1 MRRITKGR
9 VFVALLMVFAL
20 VAAACGDDDE
30 PDTSAADAEVAAA
43 QAAAEEARAE
53 AQAAAEAA
61 QAAAQAEVDAA
72 QAAADAAAAEAAEA
86 AAALAE
92 AEAAAAEASAEQQA
106 EAQAA
111 LEAAQAAAEEAQAA
125 VEAAQAEAAE
135 AQDALAEELAKEPE
149 RPFVEVMNERLQAS
163 GEEPVVRWVAGGGLS
178 KNAHLVSCLRPFAR
192 DTGAEIV
199 YIEGRVGL
207 GFIKAEVEAS
217 GDPTFDT
224 IKINEDEVDAAI
236 EEGWIQPLDW
246 SVIDTSQLTPS
257 QHPTE
262 YAIAHTTFG
271 SAVFYNTDKWPDD
284 GPVPETWADFWDA
297 ETFPGPRG
305 VDGNGW
311 GMPFRGLAEA
321 AAVADGA
328 DPTDLYPLDIDASI
342 AKMDEL
348 APDISVF
355 FTSGAQVTQLMLAE
369 EVDLIHGWTGR
380 AWDAISQ
387 GAPYKIMP
395 QTHVI
400 ETVGTPMVVLA
411 GAQSPTYASAA
422 IGYCGGAEG
431 QAEYTNHAIYAP
443 SNVLSVP
450 LVDPALGRDGWL
462 GTDPSFADTTIII
475 DSDFYK
481 DDRDAHMARWNEW
494 RTAQ

>member
-72 QAAADAAAAEAAEA
+72 QAAADAAAAEAADA

-246 SVIDTSQLTPS
+246 SVINADDLTPS
-257 QHPTE
+257 QHPTD

-284 GPVPETWADFWDA
+284 GPVPATWADFWDA

-321 AAVADGA
+321 AMVASGA
-328 DPTDLYPLDIDASI
+328 DPTDLYPLDIDAAI

-348 APDISVF
+348 APHISAF

-475 DSDFYK
+475 ESDFYK

>member
-1 MRRITKGR
+1 MRWITKGR
-9 VFVALLMVFAL
+9 LFVALLMVFAM
-20 VAAACGDDDE
+20 VAAACGDDE
-30 PDTSAADAEVAAA
+30 PDTTAAQAEVAAA

-61 QAAAQAEVDAA
+61 QAEAQAEVDAA
-72 QAAADAAAAEAAEA
+72 QAAAEAAAAEASAAEA
-86 AAALAE
+86 RLAE

-111 LEAAQAAAEEAQAA
+111 LEAAQAAAGEAQAA
-125 VEAAQAEAAE
+125 AEAAQAEASE

-199 YIEGRVGL
+199 YVEGRVGL

-224 IKINEDEVDAAI
+224 IKINEDEVEAAI

-246 SVIDTSQLTPS
+246 SVINTDELTPS
-257 QHPTE
+257 QHPTDH
-262 YAIAHTTFG
+262 AIAHTTFG
-271 SAVFYNTDKWPDD
+271 SAVFYNTDKWPD
-284 GPVPETWADFWDA
+284 GAPAPETWADFWDA

-321 AAVADGA
+321 AVVASGA
-328 DPTDLYPLDIDASI
+328 DPTDLYPLDIDAAI

-348 APDISVF
+348 APHITAF

-380 AWDAISQ
+380 AWDAIQQ

-400 ETVGTPMVVLA
+400 ETVGTPMVVLT
-411 GAQSPTYASAA
+411 GAKSPTYASAA

-431 QAEYTNHAIYAP
+431 QASYTNHAIYAP

-450 LVDPALGRDGWL
+450 LVDPALASEGWL
-462 GTDPSFADTTIII
+462 GTDPRFADTTIII
-475 DSDFYK
+475 ESDFYK
-481 DDRDAHMARWNEW
+481 ADRDAHMARWNEW

>member
-1 MRRITKGR
+1 MRGIARGR
-9 VFVALLMVFAL
+9 LFVALGLVCAM
-20 VAAACGDDDE
+20 VAAGCGDDE
-30 PDTSAADAEVAAA
+30 PDTSAAQAEVAAA
-43 QAAAEEARAE
+43 QAAAEQARAD

-61 QAAAQAEVDAA
+61 QAEAQAEVDTA
-72 QAAADAAAAEAAEA
+72 QAAAEAAQAEA
-86 AAALAE
+86 AAAEDALAE
-92 AEAAAAEASAEQQA
+92 AEAAAATASAEQQA

-111 LEAAQAAAEEAQAA
+111 LEAAQAAAEDAQAA
-125 VEAAQAEAAE
+125 ATAAQAEAAE
-135 AQDALAEELAKEPE
+135 AQDALAAELAKEPE

-163 GEEPVVRWVAGGGLS
+163 GEEPKVVWVAGGGLS

-199 YIEGRVGL
+199 YVEGRVGL
-207 GFIKAEVEAS
+207 GFIKAEIEAS
-217 GDPTFDT
+217 GEPTFDT
-224 IKINEDEVDAAI
+224 IKINEDEVQAAI
-236 EEGWIQPLDW
+236 DEGWIQPLDW
-246 SVIDTSQLTPS
+246 SVINTDDLTPS
-257 QHPTE
+257 QHPTD

-271 SAVFYNTDKWPDD
+271 SAVFYNTDKWPDG

-305 VDGNGW
+305 ADGNGW

-321 AAVADGA
+321 AMVAGGA
-328 DPTDLYPLDIDASI
+328 DPTDLYPLDIDAAL

-348 APDISVF
+348 APHISVF

-369 EVDLIHGWTGR
+369 EVDMIHAWTGR
-380 AWDAISQ
+380 AWDAVQQ

-395 QTHVI
+395 QTHLI

-411 GAQSPTYASAA
+411 GAKSPTYASAA

-450 LVDPALGRDGWL
+450 LVDPSLSREGWL
-462 GTDPSFADTTIII
+462 GTDPRFADTTIII
-475 DSDFYK
+475 DSDFYRE
-481 DDRDAHMARWNEW
+481 DRDAHMARWNEW

>member
-1 MRRITKGR
+1 MSRSTKGR
-9 VFVALLMVFAL
+9 LIVALLLVFAM

-30 PDTSAADAEVAAA
+30 PDTSAAQAEVAAA
-43 QAAAEEARAE
+43 QAAADEARAE

-72 QAAADAAAAEAAEA
+72 QAAAEAAQAEAAQA
-86 AAALAE
+86 AEELAA

-125 VEAAQAEAAE
+125 AEAAQAEAAE

-163 GEEPVVRWVAGGGLS
+163 GEEPVVKWVAGGGLS

-257 QHPTE
+257 QHETE

-284 GPVPETWADFWDA
+284 GPTPETWADFWDA

-328 DPTDLYPLDIDASI
+328 DPTDLYPLDIDAAI

-348 APDISVF
+348 APHISVF

-380 AWDAISQ
+380 AWDAIAQ

-400 ETVGTPMVVLA
+400 ETVGTPMVVLT

-431 QAEYTNHAIYAP
+431 QASYTNHAIYAP
-443 SNVLSVP
+443 SNLLSVD
-450 LVDPALGRDGWL
+450 LVDPALGREGWL
-462 GTDPSFADTTIII
+462 GTDPRFADTTIII

-481 DDRDAHMARWNEW
+481 EDRDAHMARWNEW

>member
-1 MRRITKGR
+1 MRGLKKRF
-9 VFVALLMVFAL
+9 VAVALLLVFAL
-20 VAAACGDDDE
+20 VAAACGGDDE
-30 PDTSAADAEVAAA
+30 EAAPDTSAADAAAL
-43 QAAAEEARAE
+43 AE
-53 AQAAAEAA
+53 AQAEADAAEADA
-61 QAAAQAEVDAA
+61 AAAQAEADAA
-72 QAAADAAAAEAAEA
+72 AVEADAAAAEAEA
-86 AAALAE
+86 AAARAAE
-92 AEAAAAEASAEQQA
+92 AEAALDAAMAEAEGAVDPEVLAEL
-106 EAQAA
+106 EAQ
-111 LEAAQAAAEEAQAA
+111 LQAAQDDAAAAMTEAD
-125 VEAAQAEAAE
+125 EAAE
-135 AQDALAEELAKEPE
+135 RLAEELAKEPE
-149 RPFVEVMNERLQAS
+149 RPFVDVMNERLLAS
-163 GEEPVVRWVAGGGLS
+163 GEEPKVIWVAGGGLS

-199 YIEGRVGL
+199 YVEGRVGL

-224 IKINEDEVDAAI
+224 IKINEDEVETAI
-236 EEGWIQPLDW
+236 EEEWIQPLDW

-321 AAVADGA
+321 AAVAAGG
-328 DPTDLYPLDIDASI
+328 DPTDLYPLDIDASL

-348 APDISVF
+348 APHISAF

-369 EVDLIHGWTGR
+369 EVDLIHAWTGR
-380 AWDAISQ
+380 AWDAIQQ

-411 GAQSPTYASAA
+411 GAKSPTYASAA

-450 LVDPALGRDGWL
+450 LVDPALSRDGWL
-462 GTDPSFADTTIII
+462 GTDPSFADATIII

>member
-1 MRRITKGR
+1 MKGINGR
-9 VFVALLMVFAL
+9 FSFVALLLAFAL
-20 VAAACGDDDE
+20 VAAACGDGEDA
-30 PDTSAADAEVAAA
+30 PDTSAADAAALEQA
-43 QAAAEEARAE
+43 QAKAD
-53 AQAAAEAA
+53 
-61 QAAAQAEVDAA
+61 AAQAEADEAA
-72 QAAADAAAAEAAEA
+72 AAADAAAAEADTAAAAAATADAKAADAEAALAAAVAEAEGAIDPEVLAELEAQLQEAQAEA
-86 AAALAE
+86 AAASTE
-92 AEAAAAEASAEQQA
+92 
-106 EAQAA
+106 
-111 LEAAQAAAEEAQAA
+111 AEEA
-125 VEAAQAEAAE
+125 AER
-135 AQDALAEELAKEPE
+135 LAEELAKEPE
-149 RPFVEVMNERLQAS
+149 RPFVDVMNERLLAS
-163 GEEPVVRWVAGGGLS
+163 GEEPKVIWVAGGGLS
-178 KNAHLVSCLRPFAR
+178 KDAHLTSCLRPFAR

-199 YIEGRVGL
+199 YVEGRVGL

-224 IKINEDEVDAAI
+224 IKINEDEVQEAI
-236 EEGWIQPLDW
+236 DEGWIQELDW
-246 SVIDTSQLTPS
+246 SVINTDDLTPA
-257 QHPTE
+257 QHPTD

-271 SAVFYNTDKWPDD
+271 SAVFYNTDKWPDG

-321 AAVADGA
+321 AMVAAGA
-328 DPTDLYPLDIDASI
+328 DPTDLYPLDIDAAL

-348 APDISVF
+348 APHISVY

-369 EVDLIHGWTGR
+369 EVDLIHAWTGR
-380 AWDAISQ
+380 AWDAIQQ

-395 QTHVI
+395 QTHVL

-411 GAQSPTYASAA
+411 GAKSPTYASAA

-450 LVDPALGRDGWL
+450 LVDPALSRDGWL
-462 GTDPSFADTTIII
+462 GTDPSFADATIII

-481 DDRDAHMARWNEW
+481 DDRDAYMARWNEW

>member
-207 GFIKAEVEAS
+207 GFIKAADEAS

>member
-1 MRRITKGR
+1 MRGITKGR
-9 VFVALLMVFAL
+9 LFVALLLVFAM
-20 VAAACGDDDE
+20 VAAACGDDE

-43 QAAAEEARAE
+43 QAAAEQARAD
-53 AQAAAEAA
+53 AAAAAEAA
-61 QAAAQAEVDAA
+61 QAEAQAEVDAA
-72 QAAADAAAAEAAEA
+72 QAAAEAAQAEA
-86 AAALAE
+86 AAAAEELAA

-125 VEAAQAEAAE
+125 VDAAQAEAAE
-135 AQDALAEELAKEPE
+135 AQDALAAELAKEPE

-224 IKINEDEVDAAI
+224 IKINEDEVEAAI
-236 EEGWIQPLDW
+236 EEEWIQPLDW
-246 SVIDTSQLTPS
+246 SVIDADQLTPS
-257 QHPTE
+257 QHPTD

-271 SAVFYNTDKWPDD
+271 SAVFYNTDKWPDG
-284 GPVPETWADFWDA
+284 GPAPETWADFWDA

-321 AAVADGA
+321 AAVAAGA

-348 APDISVF
+348 APHISVF

-369 EVDLIHGWTGR
+369 EVDLIHAWTGR
-380 AWDAISQ
+380 AWDAIQQ

-395 QTHVI
+395 QTHLI
-400 ETVGTPMVVLA
+400 ETVGTPMVVLT

-443 SNVLSVP
+443 SNVLSVD
-450 LVDPALGRDGWL
+450 LVDPALGRAGWL
-462 GTDPSFADTTIII
+462 GTDPRFADTTIII

>member
-1 MRRITKGR
+1 MRGITKGR
-9 VFVALLMVFAL
+9 LFVALLLVLAM
-20 VAAACGDDDE
+20 VAAACGDDE

-43 QAAAEEARAE
+43 QAAAEQ
-53 AQAAAEAA
+53 AQADAAAAAEAA
-61 QAAAQAEVDAA
+61 QTAAQAEVDAA
-72 QAAADAAAAEAAEA
+72 QAAAEAAQAEAAEA
-86 AAALAE
+86 ADALAA

-111 LEAAQAAAEEAQAA
+111 VEAAQAAAEEAQAA

-135 AQDALAEELAKEPE
+135 AQDALAAELAKEPE

-224 IKINEDEVDAAI
+224 IKINEDEVEAAA

-246 SVIDTSQLTPS
+246 SVIDTDQLTPS

-271 SAVFYNTDKWPDD
+271 SAVFYNTDKWPDG
-284 GPVPETWADFWDA
+284 GPAPETWADFWDA
-297 ETFPGPRG
+297 EAFPGPRG

-321 AAVADGA
+321 AAVAAGA

-348 APDISVF
+348 APHISVF

-369 EVDLIHGWTGR
+369 EVDLIHAWTGR
-380 AWDAISQ
+380 AWDAIQQ

-395 QTHVI
+395 QTHLI
-400 ETVGTPMVVLA
+400 ETVGTPMVVLT

-443 SNVLSVP
+443 SNVLSVD
-450 LVDPALGRDGWL
+450 LVDPALGRAGWL
-462 GTDPSFADTTIII
+462 GTDPRFADTTIII

-481 DDRDAHMARWNEW
+481 EDRDAHMARWNEW

>member
-1 MRRITKGR
+1 MRWITRGR
-9 VFVALLMVFAL
+9 VFIALLLVFAM
-20 VAAACGDDDE
+20 VAAACGDDEE

-43 QAAAEEARAE
+43 QAAAEQARAD
-53 AQAAAEAA
+53 AAAAAEAA
-61 QAAAQAEVDAA
+61 AAEAQAEVDAA
-72 QAAADAAAAEAAEA
+72 QAVADAAAAEAATAE
-86 AAALAE
+86 AALAE

-125 VEAAQAEAAE
+125 ADAAQAEAAE
-135 AQDALAEELAKEPE
+135 AQDALAAELAKEPE

-163 GEEPVVRWVAGGGLS
+163 GEEPVVKWVAGGGLS

-246 SVIDTSQLTPS
+246 SVIDADQLTPS
-257 QHPTE
+257 QHPTD

-284 GPVPETWADFWDA
+284 GPTPETWADFWDA

-328 DPTDLYPLDIDASI
+328 DPTDLYPLDIDAAL

-348 APDISVF
+348 APHISVF

-380 AWDAISQ
+380 AWDAIQQ

-400 ETVGTPMVVLA
+400 ETVGTPMVVLT

-431 QAEYTNHAIYAP
+431 QASYTNHAIYAP
-443 SNVLSVP
+443 SNILSVD
-450 LVDPALGRDGWL
+450 LVDPALSREGWL
-462 GTDPSFADTTIII
+462 GTDPRFADTTIII

-481 DDRDAHMARWNEW
+481 ADRDAHMARWNEW

>member
-1 MRRITKGR
+1 MRGITKGR
-9 VFVALLMVFAL
+9 LFVALLLVFAL
-20 VAAACGDDDE
+20 VAAACGDDE

-43 QAAAEEARAE
+43 QAAAEQAQAE
-53 AQAAAEAA
+53 AAAAAEAA
-61 QAAAQAEVDAA
+61 QAEAQAEVDAA
-72 QAAADAAAAEAAEA
+72 EAAAEAAQAEAAEAAEA
-86 AAALAE
+86 LAA

-125 VEAAQAEAAE
+125 AEAAQAEAAE
-135 AQDALAEELAKEPE
+135 AQDALAAELAKEPE

-163 GEEPVVRWVAGGGLS
+163 GEEPVVTWVAGGGLS

-199 YIEGRVGL
+199 YVEGRVGL

-224 IKINEDEVDAAI
+224 IKINEDEVEAAI

-246 SVIDTSQLTPS
+246 SVINTDDLTPS
-257 QHPTE
+257 QHPTD

-271 SAVFYNTDKWPDD
+271 SAVFYNTDKWPD
-284 GPVPETWADFWDA
+284 GSPVPETWADFWDA

-321 AAVADGA
+321 AMVASGA
-328 DPTDLYPLDIDASI
+328 DPTDLYPLDIDAAI

-348 APDISVF
+348 APHISAF

-369 EVDLIHGWTGR
+369 EVDLIHAWVGR
-380 AWDAISQ
+380 AWDAIQQ

-395 QTHVI
+395 QTHLI

-411 GAQSPTYASAA
+411 GAKSPTYASAA

-443 SNVLSVP
+443 SNLQSVP
-450 LVDPALGRDGWL
+450 LVDPSLGREGWL
-462 GTDPSFADTTIII
+462 GTDPRFADTTIII

>member
-1 MRRITKGR
+1 MRGTTKGR
-9 VFVALLMVFAL
+9 FVVALVLGFAI
-20 VAAACGDDDE
+20 VAAACGEDDE
-30 PDTSAADAEVAAA
+30 PDTSTAQAELAAA
-43 QAAAEEARAE
+43 QAEAEEARAE

-61 QAAAQAEVDAA
+61 QAEAQAEVDAA
-72 QAAADAAAAEAAEA
+72 VAAAEAALAEA
-86 AAALAE
+86 SEAEAALAA

-106 EAQAA
+106 SAQAA
-111 LEAAQAAAEEAQAA
+111 LEAAQAGAEAAQAA
-125 VEAAQAEAAE
+125 AAAAQAEAAE
-135 AQDALAEELAKEPE
+135 AQDALAAELAKEPE
-149 RPFVEVMNERLQAS
+149 RPFVEIMNERLQAS

-199 YIEGRVGL
+199 YVEGRVGL
-207 GFIKAEVEAS
+207 GFIRAEVEAS

-224 IKINEDEVDAAI
+224 IKINEDEVETAI

-246 SVIDTSQLTPS
+246 SVIDADDLTPS
-257 QHPTE
+257 QHPTD

-271 SAVFYNTDKWPDD
+271 SAVFYNTDKWPDG

-321 AAVADGA
+321 AMVADGA
-328 DPTDLYPLDIDASI
+328 DPTDLYPLDIDAAM
-342 AKMDEL
+342 AKMDEF
-348 APDISVF
+348 APHISVF

-380 AWDAISQ
+380 AWDAIQQ

-395 QTHVI
+395 QTHLI

-411 GAQSPTYASAA
+411 GAKSPTYASAA

-443 SNVLSVP
+443 SNVLSVA
-450 LVDPALGRDGWL
+450 LVDPALSREGWL
-462 GTDPSFADTTIII
+462 GTDPRFADTTIVIN
-475 DSDFYK
+475 SDFYK
-481 DDRDAHMARWNEW
+481 EDRDAYMARWNEW

>member
-1 MRRITKGR
+1 MRGFTKGR
-9 VFVALLMVFAL
+9 LIVALLLVFAV

-43 QAAAEEARAE
+43 QAAAERARAE
-53 AQAAAEAA
+53 AAAAAE
-61 QAAAQAEVDAA
+61 AAQAEVDAA
-72 QAAADAAAAEAAEA
+72 QAAADAAAAESAAAE
-86 AAALAE
+86 AALAE

-125 VEAAQAEAAE
+125 AESAQAEAAE
-135 AQDALAEELAKEPE
+135 AQDALAAELAKEPE

-163 GEEPVVRWVAGGGLS
+163 GEEPVVKWVAGGGLS

-207 GFIKAEVEAS
+207 GLIKAEVEAS

-257 QHPTE
+257 QHETD

-271 SAVFYNTDKWPDD
+271 SAVFYNTNKWPDG
-284 GPVPETWADFWDA
+284 GPVPETWVDFWDA

-321 AAVADGA
+321 AAVAAGA

-348 APDISVF
+348 APHISVF

-395 QTHVI
+395 QTHLI

-443 SNVLSVP
+443 SNVLSVD
-450 LVDPALGRDGWL
+450 LVDPALSREGWL
-462 GTDPSFADTTIII
+462 GTDPRFADTTIII